1 MQREAPG
8 AHRHAIGRQKDAP
21 TRFLISP
28 QSYWTATHN
37 LSEKEGEG
45 RRKGKGDEG
54 SRYLPAG

>member
-8 AHRHAIGRQKDAP
+8 THRHAIGRQKDAP

-45 RRKGKGDEG
+45 ETERKGG
-54 SRYLPAG
+54 